1 MASLPLPGYG
11 RQEESEL
18 VVYLTVAVGLLIGLA
33 VQWSVVSRTETV
45 TAGGSVLSYPAS
57 WQRVAEDGALVAAA
71 DRSRGG
77 LYGARVSVR
86 EVPKAELLPGGGTL
100 ADAATN
106 WSLSRSDQLVGYRIL
121 SIAERTAN
129 GREVATVEYAYLAS
143 SPGGSADGAMPGL
156 MHAIDTLVLSG
167 ETYQI
172 LSFAAEG
179 QEFTMM
185 TTRRPPLF
193 QNVYDRL
200 LRSWQPRQG
209 RL

>member
-1 MASLPLPGYG
+1 MASFPLPGYG
-11 RQEESEL
+11 REEESEL
-18 VVYLTVAVGLLIGLA
+18 AVYLTVAVGLLIGLA

-45 TAGGSVLSYPAS
+45 AAGGSVLSYPAS
-57 WQRVAEDGALVAAA
+57 WQRVTEDGAILAAA

-77 LYGARVSVR
+77 FYGARVSVR
-86 EVPKAELLPGGGTL
+86 EVPKAELLPGEGAL
-100 ADAATN
+100 VEAATN
-106 WSLSRSDQLVGYRIL
+106 WSLSRSSELVGYRIL
-121 SIAERTAN
+121 SITEGTVN
-129 GREVATVEYAYLAS
+129 GREASTLEYAYLAS

-172 LSFAAEG
+172 LTFAAES
-179 QEFTMM
+179 QEFTTM

-193 QNVYDRL
+193 QNVYGKL

-209 RL
+209 RP